1 VGNFPHF
8 TAYNKKINGAN
19 KMKHPNE
26 RPSTLPSLDDLRKDR
41 YEAMLEA
48 LKGVNQ
54 CLDNQFQHKDELIPA
69 WIVEAYEIIEKTVN
83 KVERGR

>member
-1 VGNFPHF
+1 MKTPTWLIEKTEQNQ
-8 TAYNKKINGAN
+8 NKTNQ
-19 KMKHPNE
+19 E
-26 RPSTLPSLDDLRKDR
+26 
-41 YEAMLEA
+41 MLKA

>member
-1 VGNFPHF
+1 
-8 TAYNKKINGAN
+8 
-19 KMKHPNE
+19 MRHPNNSFE

-83 KVERGR
+83 KVEKGE